1 MPDSP
6 PIVAASVRQP
16 LSEVLIAFGEARI
29 RSAMRELTLVER
41 TKLLRILL
49 DAVYPG
55 DISSMQAIL
64 ARYAA
69 STFDMVGRL
78 PSKVGARI
86 LAELE
91 VPELLQAR
99 LVSKTWASLY
109 ATWPLDLL
117 FLELILPSLRCSQDR
132 HPGSGNLAGQSSRHH

>member
-1 MPDSP
+1 
-6 PIVAASVRQP
+6 
-16 LSEVLIAFGEARI
+16 
-29 RSAMRELTLVER
+29 MRELTLVER

-132 HPGSGNLAGQSSRHH
+132 HPGSGNLAGQSSRHHTNRHGTARNPSPS